1 MNVFVEDGEVEKF
14 STECSLTHSSF
25 IYCMTLNRAACN
37 PKDAEE
43 AAKKMVDEWHKA
55 ILENRIKEV
64 MGDGDAS
71 EVKNCGTN
79 S

>member
-1 MNVFVEDGEVEKF
+1 MAQWK
-14 STECSLTHSSF
+14 SF
-25 IYCMTLNRAACN
+25 QRNAPSRIPAFYCMTLNRAACN

-71 EVKNCGTN
+71 EVKNCSTN